1 MKNPSERLGADG
13 SEDTVRQ
20 QRFFKGIDWQAL
32 EEKRVKPPEME
43 KVGVRYVF

>member
-1 MKNPSERLGADG
+1 MNPLERLGADG

-20 QRFFKGIDWQAL
+20 QPFFEGIDWQAL
-32 EEKRVKPPEME
+32 EEKWLKPPEKE